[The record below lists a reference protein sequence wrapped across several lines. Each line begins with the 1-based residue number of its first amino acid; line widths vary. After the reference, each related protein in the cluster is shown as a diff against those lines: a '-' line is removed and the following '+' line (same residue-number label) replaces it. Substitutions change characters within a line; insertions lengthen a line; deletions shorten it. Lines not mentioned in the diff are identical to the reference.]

1 MTDWS
6 NGEPTYKVEGCVA
19 LNPWGWFDCPCSVP
33 FAFVCFDA
41 KNTGSSRYIAIST
54 TMTFNDAQSYCRQ
67 HYTDLASATTVE
79 ENTIIKGTI
88 TGNSWFGLFR
98 DIWMWVDKSNFSAF
112 GWLRGS
118 PWGVGQNDNCG
129 TIVKGLVDA
138 ALCSDIL
145 PFYCLREFTKKQT
158 IRIKIRSNQDVND
171 PAVKAAILQK
181 IKQKLEEHG
190 ISNNSTIKWREQPD
204 GMVFQKIKVSKAN
217 QICIN

>member
-1 MTDWS
+1 MTDWYA
-6 NGEPTYKVEGCVA
+6 GDPTYKVEDCAA
-19 LNPWGWFDCPCSVP
+19 LHSQCWFDISCS
-33 FAFVCFDA
+33 ATLAAVCFDA
-41 KNTGSSRYIAIST
+41 KNTGSSRYIVIST

-67 HYTDLASATTVE
+67 HYTDLTNVTTVE
-79 ENTIIKGTI
+79 ENTIIKGKV
-88 TGNSWFGLFR
+88 TGSSWIGLFR

-129 TIVKGLVDA
+129 SIVNGLVDA

-145 PFYCLREFTKKQT
+145 PFYCLREFTKKQI

-204 GMVFQKIKVSKAN
+204 GMVF
-217 QICIN
+217 